1 MQRGKNSRLMWAVE
15 LEEQDFQ
22 AIARAA
28 GESHH
33 LKAIPLEDL
42 PESFDNEEE
51 PYLIWISDKAYA
63 QMPDAK
69 ENFLAN
75 WEGPQRALVVGAGSH
90 GPDFEETANKGYLT
104 TVLSPLSEEKLRE
117 VMLRADEIN
126 HLYSDIFRMTR
137 EVLLERE
144 LLARKTDQLLFLN
157 QMLSRASQSLDPGT
171 ILNRAKEDMNLLF
184 PVSALQ
190 AVFWN
195 PSATESI
202 EAELLISPN
211 TDGSVRQEWM
221 DHLLEN
227 AVRLAAAPVKNF
239 RLDLLPSSG
248 SNTPLHGPEAEET
261 VVMPLRTGYEY
272 FGCLAL
278 CSPKGTRLA
287 KDQVQTMRAAINHLA
302 LALKNALLYT
312 QAKTQAEYD
321 GLTKIHNR
329 ASFDERLTEEVKRH
343 QRHGH
348 DFSLLMLDLDH
359 FKRINDDYGH
369 QAGDAVLR
377 GIGMVLADTL
387 RISDFTARYGGEE
400 FVVLLP
406 QTSEDK
412 AWLLAERLRKRIA
425 KKRFDYLGKPIQ
437 VTVSIGVASISPDCL
452 SKVDTL
458 IKDAD
463 EALYRAKSKGRNM
476 VCLSNK
482 FESQTAMQ

>member
-1 MQRGKNSRLMWAVE
+1 MWA
-15 LEEQDFQ
+15 LGLSAPDIQ
-22 AIARAA
+22 AIAQA
-28 GESHH
+28 GGQDHTIREVS
-33 LKAIPLEDL
+33 LNDIPDA
-42 PESFDNEEE
+42 PIQGEE
-51 PYLIWISDKAYA
+51 PYIIWISTRAYKKLPRDK
-63 QMPDAK
+63 DTLL
-69 ENFLAN
+69 NN
-75 WEGPQRALVVGAGSH
+75 WEGPQRVLVVGTDDNA
-90 GPDFEETANKGYLT
+90 PDVEADVEEALEKGYLST
-104 TVLSPLSEEKLRE
+104 IHAPLNQAKLHEIMHRAEEISR
-117 VMLRADEIN
+117 
-126 HLYSDIFRMTR
+126 LYSDIFRMTR

-157 QMLSRASQSLDPGT
+157 QILTRASQSLDPGT

-195 PSATESI
+195 PAATQSI

-211 TDGSVRQEWM
+211 ATDASRQQWM

-239 RLDLLPSSG
+239 RLDLLPQNGSSAE
-248 SNTPLHGPEAEET
+248 LHGPDDGET

-287 KDQVQTMRAAINHLA
+287 KDQVQTMRSAINHLA

-312 QAKTQAEYD
+312 QAKTRAEYD

-329 ASFDERLTEEVKRH
+329 ASFDERLMEEVKRH

-359 FKRINDDYGH
+359 FKRINDEYGH

-377 GIGMVLADTL
+377 GIGTILAETL
-387 RISDFTARYGGEE
+387 RASDFTARYGGEE

-406 QTSEDK
+406 QTTEDK
-412 AWLLAERLRKRIA
+412 AWLLAERIRKKIA
-425 KKRFDYLGKPIQ
+425 QKHFEYLGKAIQ
-437 VTVSIGVASISPDCL
+437 VTVSIGAASLSPDCL
-452 SKVDTL
+452 SKADTL
-458 IKDAD
+458 LRDAD
-463 EALYRAKSKGRNM
+463 EALYRAKSGGRNM
-476 VCLSNK
+476 VCLSGK
-482 FESQTAMQ
+482 CESQAMMQQ